1 MIASTSSY
9 SLTGIPSSPTDSV
22 NPWSTNNPISGPSI
36 RRRPHTRQSSSQ
48 IDDDDHPLDRGS
60 GSHTPEEDVSRPA
73 LRRLTSETERH
84 VAESSRSGASDG
96 TGSVRGSF
104 DLLRMS
110 TVEESK
116 EVEVL
121 IHQVCE
127 VCFNR

>member
-1 MIASTSSY
+1 
-9 SLTGIPSSPTDSV
+9 
-22 NPWSTNNPISGPSI
+22 
-36 RRRPHTRQSSSQ
+36 
-48 IDDDDHPLDRGS
+48 
-60 GSHTPEEDVSRPA
+60 